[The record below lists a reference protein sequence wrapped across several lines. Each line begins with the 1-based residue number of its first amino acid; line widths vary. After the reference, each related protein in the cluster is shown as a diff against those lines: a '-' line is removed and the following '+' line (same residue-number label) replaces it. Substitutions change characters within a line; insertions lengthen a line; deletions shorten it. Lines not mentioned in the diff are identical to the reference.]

1 LSLRFYDL
9 DFVIELY
16 TEDDF
21 RQQLVVTAGK
31 AGWQIF
37 KGSEFQPAVGARPA
51 FIRASIDFTLA
62 SSFSRYLVHH
72 VRDEPPK

>member
-1 LSLRFYDL
+1 LRFYDL

-37 KGSEFQPAVGARPA
+37 KGSEFQPAVGARPCVH
-51 FIRASIDFTLA
+51 T
-62 SSFSRYLVHH
+62 SFY
-72 VRDEPPK
+72 